1 VRDQD
6 PPATAGGSDLNEE
19 NCIVKFSVRCLLCIV
34 LLSCVAQSLRAQ
46 TSKPATQPSAQTL
59 TLDERVR
66 AETGAFKG
74 KVYIYAKNL
83 DTGAT
88 YELNG
93 DDRVKTASTI
103 KIPVM
108 VEAFARVAEGR
119 AQWTDELVLTDK
131 KKAGGSGILFEFH
144 DGLKLTLRDAV
155 HLMIVV
161 SDNTAT
167 NLVLDQL
174 STDGVNARM
183 DTLGLKQTRVL
194 RKVFGGGESK
204 AGNDPALKPYG
215 LGVTT
220 PHEMVALVE
229 KIYRG
234 EIVSKEA
241 AKEMIEIMKRQQY
254 HGGIGR
260 TLNGGVPIASKHGA
274 LDRLRSDV
282 GIIYTKR
289 GPIAM
294 AITADDMPDVNWTDD
309 NPGFLLLSRLSL
321 ILIDG
326 LGK

>member
-1 VRDQD
+1 M
-6 PPATAGGSDLNEE
+6 
-19 NCIVKFSVRCLLCIV
+19 CIVV
-34 LLSCVAQSLRAQ
+34 LNCVAQSLRAQ
-46 TSKPATQPSAQTL
+46 TNRPATIQPSAQAL
-59 TLDERVR
+59 TLDERIR

-103 KIPVM
+103 KIPVL
-108 VEAFARVAEGR
+108 VEAFARVAEGH

-144 DGLKLTLRDAV
+144 DGLKLTLSDAV

-167 NLVLDQL
+167 NLVLDAL
-174 STDGVNARM
+174 STDAVNARM

-194 RKVFGGGESK
+194 RKVFGGGESR

-220 PHEMVALVE
+220 PHEMVTLVE

-241 AKEMIEIMKRQQY
+241 SKEMIEIMKRQQY

-260 TLNGGVPIASKHGA
+260 TLNGVVPIASKHGA

>member
-1 VRDQD
+1 VKL
-6 PPATAGGSDLNEE
+6 GG
-19 NCIVKFSVRCLLCIV
+19 RWLLSIV
-34 LLSCVAQSLRAQ
+34 LLVCGARAAHAQA
-46 TSKPATQPSAQTL
+46 SKPLAVLRGEPRSRAA

-93 DDRVKTASTI
+93 DERVKTASTI
-103 KIPVM
+103 KLPIM
-108 VEAFARVAEGR
+108 VEAFARVAAGR
-119 AQWTDELVLTDK
+119 AKWSDELVLTERK
-131 KKAGGSGILFEFH
+131 KVGGSGILFEFH
-144 DGLKLTLRDAV
+144 DGLKLTLRDAL

-167 NLVLDQL
+167 NLVLDEL
-174 STDGVNARM
+174 TTDAVNARM

-204 AGNDPALKPYG
+204 AGQDPALKPFG

-220 PHEMVALVE
+220 PHEMVTLVE

-241 AKEMIEIMKRQQY
+241 SKEMIEIMRRQQY

-260 TLNGGVPIASKHGA
+260 TLNGVVPIASKHGA

-282 GIIYTKR
+282 GIIYSKR

-309 NPGFLLLSRLSL
+309 NPGFLLLARLSL

-326 LGK
+326 LGQ

>member
-1 VRDQD
+1 MKL
-6 PPATAGGSDLNEE
+6 GG
-19 NCIVKFSVRCLLCIV
+19 RWLLSIV
-34 LLSCVAQSLRAQ
+34 LLVCGARAAHAQA
-46 TSKPATQPSAQTL
+46 SKPLAVLRGEPRSRAA

-93 DDRVKTASTI
+93 DERVKTASTI
-103 KIPVM
+103 KLPIM
-108 VEAFARVAEGR
+108 VEAFARVAAGR
-119 AQWTDELVLTDK
+119 AKWSDELVLTERK
-131 KKAGGSGILFEFH
+131 KVGGSGILFEFH
-144 DGLKLTLRDAV
+144 DGLKLTLRDAL

-167 NLVLDQL
+167 NLVLDEL
-174 STDGVNARM
+174 TTDAVNARM

-204 AGNDPALKPYG
+204 AGQDPALKPFG

-220 PHEMVALVE
+220 PHEMVTLVE

-241 AKEMIEIMKRQQY
+241 SKEMIEIMRRQQY

-260 TLNGGVPIASKHGA
+260 TLNGVVPIASKHGA

-282 GIIYTKR
+282 GIIYSKR

-309 NPGFLLLSRLSL
+309 NPGFLLLARLSL

-326 LGK
+326 LGQ

>member
-1 VRDQD
+1 MKF
-6 PPATAGGSDLNEE
+6 
-19 NCIVKFSVRCLLCIV
+19 CIRCLLSIV
-34 LLSCVAQSLRAQ
+34 LFSCVVQAQA
-46 TSKPATQPSAQTL
+46 SKPTTAASP

-74 KVYIYAKNL
+74 KAYIYAKNL
-83 DTGAT
+83 ETGAT

-93 DDRVKTASTI
+93 DERVKTASTI
-103 KIPVM
+103 KLAIM
-108 VEAFARVAEGR
+108 VEAFTRVAEGR
-119 AQWTDELVLTDK
+119 AKWEDELVLTDK

-144 DGLKLTLRDAV
+144 DGLKLTLRDAL

-167 NLVLDQL
+167 NLVLDEL
-174 STDGVNARM
+174 TTDAVNARM
-183 DTLGLKQTRVL
+183 DVLGLKQTRVL
-194 RKVFGGGESK
+194 RKVFGGGVSK
-204 AGNDPALKPYG
+204 AGNDPALKPFG

-220 PHEMVALVE
+220 PHEMVTLVE

-241 AKEMIEIMKRQQY
+241 SKEMIELMKRQQY

-260 TLNGGVPIASKHGA
+260 TLNGVVPIASKHGA
-274 LDRLRSDV
+274 LDRLRSDI
-282 GIIYTKR
+282 GIIYSKR

-309 NPGFLLLSRLSL
+309 NPGYLLLSRLSL
-321 ILIDG
+321 ILIEG

>member
-1 VRDQD
+1 MNLFVR
-6 PPATAGGSDLNEE
+6 
-19 NCIVKFSVRCLLCIV
+19 RLLCIA
-34 LLSCVAQSLRAQ
+34 LLSCVAQSARAQ
-46 TSKPATQPSAQTL
+46 TSKPTATQPSAQTS
-59 TLDERVR
+59 TLAERVR

-103 KIPVM
+103 KLAIL

-144 DGLKLTLRDAV
+144 DGLKLTLSDAV

-167 NLVLDQL
+167 NLVLDVL
-174 STDGVNARM
+174 STDAVNARM

-204 AGNDPALKPYG
+204 AGNDPTLKPYG

-220 PHEMVALVE
+220 PHEMVSLVE

-234 EIVSKEA
+234 EIVNKDAS
-241 AKEMIEIMKRQQY
+241 KEMIEIMKRQQY

-260 TLNGGVPIASKHGA
+260 TLNGVVPIASKHGA